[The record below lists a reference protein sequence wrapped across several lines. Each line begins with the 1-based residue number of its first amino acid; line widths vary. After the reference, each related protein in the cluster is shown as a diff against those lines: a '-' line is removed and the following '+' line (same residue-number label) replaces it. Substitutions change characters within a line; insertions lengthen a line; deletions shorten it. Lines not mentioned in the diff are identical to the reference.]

1 MSFTLS
7 HYGLRYV
14 RHLGRSV
21 GDCDP
26 GLLDRVRP
34 LFRAYA
40 HLTISEDDGGEL
52 EALLAGGFLERVPD
66 DVDPGTVR
74 TRYARNPLEH
84 LTRVAFEYTTLC
96 NLDCRHCRNGGLEAQ
111 TETHPE
117 ALRRVVDAAIPI
129 GLTRFDFIGGEVTLF
144 GKGWLDLVRYI
155 RSQGGLHVSVLTSG
169 WFLGETNFLAA
180 GRRYADDG
188 AYFRELRESGL
199 THVVFSLDG
208 PEETHDEGRRTP
220 GLYRR
225 VLEGFSKVR
234 AAGLVPRV
242 SLVLGLGATGA
253 AMYDWLAGVS
263 SVLYGPVAERD
274 YAVAR
279 LLDDDDNY
287 VSNLV
292 DVGTCEPLGRA
303 TGGIGAFTDEELR
316 CRNFFRPRPSL
327 RIKAS
332 GEVSLCPLVEAGDGY
347 GNVHTRDVVDILNH
361 LHEAFVYRLHAEK
374 RVGEVRPFLDP
385 GLFGSEP
392 RHACGVRTAL
402 NMLGRAMEERGV
414 AQDDHEAIR
423 AINVEVAGKMGILPR
438 EIRNR
443 AIGRPRPR

>member
-74 TRYARNPLEH
+74 TRYAQSPLEH
-84 LTRVAFEYTTLC
+84 LSRVAFEYTTLC
-96 NLDCRHCRNGGLEAQ
+96 NLDCRHCRNGSLEAQ

-188 AYFRELRESGL
+188 AYFRELQEAASRTS
-199 THVVFSLDG
+199 FSLDG
-208 PEETHDEGRRTP
+208 PEETHDEGRRMP
-220 GLYRR
+220 
-225 VLEGFSKVR
+225 
-234 AAGLVPRV
+234 
-242 SLVLGLGATGA
+242 ATGA
-253 AMYDWLAGVS
+253 SSGLLEGAPRTVPASAVPAWRGGRRSSMAGG
-263 SVLYGPVAERD
+263 SV
-274 YAVAR
+274 
-279 LLDDDDNY
+279 
-287 VSNLV
+287 
-292 DVGTCEPLGRA
+292 
-303 TGGIGAFTDEELR
+303 
-316 CRNFFRPRPSL
+316 
-327 RIKAS
+327 
-332 GEVSLCPLVEAGDGY
+332 
-347 GNVHTRDVVDILNH
+347 
-361 LHEAFVYRLHAEK
+361 
-374 RVGEVRPFLDP
+374 VRPLRP
-385 GLFGSEP
+385 GGRKGLRRREAP
-392 RHACGVRTAL
+392 R
-402 NMLGRAMEERGV
+402 
-414 AQDDHEAIR
+414 
-423 AINVEVAGKMGILPR
+423 
-438 EIRNR
+438 
-443 AIGRPRPR
+443 